1 MRALAFILIGLL
13 LMIAAIPLAGAGNDS
28 GCLASYFGGAGLA
41 LWGVLDLAGLSP
53 RHWR

>member
-13 LMIAAIPLAGAGNDS
+13 LMIAAIPFAGAGNDA
-28 GCLASYFGGAGLA
+28 GCLTSYFGGAWFA
-41 LWGVLDLAGLSP
+41 LWGVLDLAGLAP